1 MAAEEAPGAASAA
14 ALLRLLSADV
24 PQRVRVGVDEHGF
37 RGLVCAAPAEEGDA
51 LLARIP
57 LFITSFEFSLC
68 SICCCRISRLCPG
81 SWRSA

>member
-57 LFITSFEFSLC
+57 FITSLSFRC
-68 SICCCRISRLCPG
+68 VQ
-81 SWRSA
+81 SAAAA